1 MERTE
6 PELFGLDCPS
16 FADELVRG
24 EALEGLQAASEV
36 VCSDEVGEMVLELLV
51 GIVVVALDS
60 RFLDGPIHSLD
71 LAVGPRMLRLGGAMF
86 DAELGAGI
94 FEGVSP
100 DGLSPGQG
108 FDDQGRGRSAGP
120 WRREV
125 GAVVGQDDVDL
136 VRNGF
141 DEMTQEIAGRAPLG
155 FAMKFD
161 EGEFARPIDSDEH
174 VELAFGGLHL
184 GDVDMEEAD
193 RIALELGL
201 GSLLALYLGK
211 TTDPVALQAAM
222 Q

>member
-1 MERTE
+1 MERIE

-24 EALEGLQAASEV
+24 EALEGLQSAAEV
-36 VCSDEVGEMVLELLV
+36 VCSDEVGEMAARAA
-51 GIVVVALDS
+51 GGFVVVAFDG
-60 RFLDGPIHSLD
+60 RFLDGPVHSLD

-100 DGLSPGQG
+100 DELAPARASTIGVADPPA
-108 FDDQGRGRSAGP
+108 R
-120 WRREV
+120 RREV

-155 FAMKFD
+155 FSMKFD

-201 GSLLALYLGK
+201 GSLLALYLGQ